1 MDERNK
7 ILDLRTSI
15 PVKEAD
21 RKQKRRGHRLQGD
34 EGYREN
40 GAEGLTLFGRVAR
53 EDVMR

>member
-1 MDERNK
+1 M
-7 ILDLRTSI
+7 
-15 PVKEAD
+15 KEAD